1 MDGSIIAVP
10 RSAIEGKARA
20 AFARGVGRDGHNF
33 NWHSYAAIAVWQA
46 EWDRCAAEEHARKLA
61 EQAAA
66 QQLEV
71 V

>member
-33 NWHSYAAIAVWQA
+33 NWHSEGAIKVWQE
-46 EWDRCAAEEHARKLA
+46 EWDLC
-61 EQAAA
+61 QADE

-71 V
+71 SPP